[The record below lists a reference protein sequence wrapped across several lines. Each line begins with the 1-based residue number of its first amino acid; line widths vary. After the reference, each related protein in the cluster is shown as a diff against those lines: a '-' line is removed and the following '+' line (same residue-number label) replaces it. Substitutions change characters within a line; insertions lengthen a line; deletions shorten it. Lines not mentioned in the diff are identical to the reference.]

1 MAKEILTLKVSYQQE
16 MRRLRDWPCD
26 SGFDNLRQA
35 VLNLFDLED
44 VGQSLKYTIE
54 EGHDGQELTPET
66 LHAALENANGLLRV
80 TIVANEPGINA
91 ATSEAKGAEDGFS
104 ASVDSVPPS
113 HAQAENPAPLQAAG
127 TEPNLSGQE
136 VNSYHEGWTRF
147 KEQVVTDFR
156 SNYQDMRGAV
166 VRDEGDPRGKQI
178 AGHVAGLTAGVCAT
192 ARFIPLH
199 GTKLAAKSI
208 ATAAKLPAP
217 ESQVSEPHQPTQ
229 PEPRSEVER
238 FKQQVFQDFET
249 GRSEIQSA
257 FGYFVAS
264 GAQNEASESQM
275 QQERPRFGKDV
286 VPAVASTI
294 AGLTIASTLV
304 PLRATRLALA
314 SLVRSDASDATDA
327 TDARDALAPSAPSD
341 VRDRSDEVHQSEGR
355 TRKFLSQIS
364 SENVPQSRCWAFG
377 V

>member
-1 MAKEILTLKVSYQQE
+1 

-26 SGFDNLRQA
+26 SESDQSICFDNLRQA
-35 VLNLFDLED
+35 VLSLFDLED
-44 VGQSLKYTIE
+44 VGQSLKYAIE
-54 EGHDGQELTPET
+54 EGHEGHALTPET
-66 LHAALENANGLLRV
+66 LHAALESANGLLRV
-80 TIVANEPGINA
+80 TIVASELGTNA
-91 ATSEAKGAEDGFS
+91 AEAKGAEDGFS

-113 HAQAENPAPLQAAG
+113 HAQAENPAPVQAAG

-136 VNSYHEGWTRF
+136 VNSYYEGWTRF

-166 VRDEGDPRGKQI
+166 VRDEADPRGRQI

-217 ESQVSEPHQPTQ
+217 ESQVSEPLQPTQ
-229 PEPRSEVER
+229 PEPRSEVDR

-264 GAQNEASESQM
+264 GAQNEASESQR

-327 TDARDALAPSAPSD
+327 RDTLAPSAPSD
-341 VRDRSDEVHQSEGR
+341 VRDTPDEVHQSEGVS
-355 TRKFLSQIS
+355 TS
-364 SENVPQSRCWAFG
+364 
-377 V
+377 